1 MISAAEGL
9 RGAVINMSRFS
20 EINRCCIIARIS
32 LLYSRGW
39 VWAVPTKK
47 AMNTMSYL
55 SCKKIKKD
63 V

>member
-20 EINRCCIIARIS
+20 EINRYCIIARIS

-47 AMNTMSYL
+47 AMNTISYF
-55 SCKKIKKD
+55 SIQ
-63 V
+63 